1 MSLPS
6 LRAFRER
13 ANFDAAPHSG
23 DSTGVLKMPAKLI
36 GMIGVEPPSTS
47 ALHIIAGGN
56 ISPDYVT
63 EFSRAHEDAGF
74 DSVLVG
80 YNTASAEGF
89 NVAAYAAA
97 HTKNLAFL
105 IAHRPGVVAPTFAAR
120 AAATFDHFSGGRIA
134 LHIISGL
141 SDAEMAA
148 EGDFST
154 KELRYHRAAEYLD
167 IMRKIWTS
175 SERFDYDGEFYKLK
189 GAYSAVKPLQNPHV
203 PLFFGGSSTGA
214 LEMGAKH
221 CDVYAVYG
229 EPLKETSD
237 VIADFRKRAAEFGRT
252 PKFNISFRPVIADTE
267 DEAWEKALKIQN
279 DLIAQNLPK
288 EARDRS
294 AQRMLDAASRSD
306 IHDERLWMGA
316 ARVSGA
322 RGNSSCLVG
331 TPRQV
336 AEAMLKYYRLG
347 IESFLIR
354 GFDPVNDTKEFGK
367 ELIPLLKEGALQ
379 VDREKSSEKVEA

>member
-1 MSLPS
+1 
-6 LRAFRER
+6 
-13 ANFDAAPHSG
+13 
-23 DSTGVLKMPAKLI
+23 MPAKLI